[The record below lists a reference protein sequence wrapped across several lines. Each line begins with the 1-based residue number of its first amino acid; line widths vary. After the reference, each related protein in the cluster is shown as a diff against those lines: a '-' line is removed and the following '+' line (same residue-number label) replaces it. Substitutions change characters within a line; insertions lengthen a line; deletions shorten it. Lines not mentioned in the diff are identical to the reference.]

1 MDSIFQTLLETA
13 QEQGVKITDEKFAQ
27 LLDERDPL
35 KHMRDKFHIPTKA
48 EVAESD
54 LADGE
59 IKPDIQT
66 CIIVHSEI
74 SASVSL
80 FHYDIQYKLA
90 C

>member
-48 EVAESD
+48 GVAESD

-59 IKPDIQT
+59 IQPDIQT
-66 CIIVHSEI
+66 CIIVHSAI

-80 FHYDIQYKLA
+80 FHYDIQYMIA

>member
-48 EVAESD
+48 GVAESD

-74 SASVSL
+74 IKAHSVIMFL
-80 FHYDIQYKLA
+80 NFMY
-90 C
+90 